1 MHVRSE
7 TAILYFGT
15 PVVLISTLNEDSSYN
30 LAPMSSAFW
39 LGWRCIL
46 GLASASKTTQNLRDR
61 RECVL
66 NLPSVNQVRSVNRLA
81 RKTGLNPVPASK
93 VRKGYEFEAN
103 KFGVSGLTPIR
114 SEIVATPRVLECPVQ
129 LEAQVEAIHDLAE
142 NDLAQ
147 RGRVVVI
154 EVRIVRVYLDESIL
168 MGGDPNRVDPDK
180 WQPLIMS
187 FQEFYG
193 LSSRKVHESTLA
205 QIPERLYQSPD
216 LERARTIQTSD
227 RCGRF

>member
-1 MHVRSE
+1 MHIVCE
-7 TAILYFGT
+7 PPTLYLGT
-15 PVVLISTLNEDSSYN
+15 PVVLISTVNEDGTYN

-103 KFGVSGLTPIR
+103 KFGV
-114 SEIVATPRVLECPVQ
+114 
-129 LEAQVEAIHDLAE
+129 
-142 NDLAQ
+142 
-147 RGRVVVI
+147 
-154 EVRIVRVYLDESIL
+154 
-168 MGGDPNRVDPDK
+168 
-180 WQPLIMS
+180 
-187 FQEFYG
+187 
-193 LSSRKVHESTLA
+193 
-205 QIPERLYQSPD
+205 
-216 LERARTIQTSD
+216 
-227 RCGRF
+227 